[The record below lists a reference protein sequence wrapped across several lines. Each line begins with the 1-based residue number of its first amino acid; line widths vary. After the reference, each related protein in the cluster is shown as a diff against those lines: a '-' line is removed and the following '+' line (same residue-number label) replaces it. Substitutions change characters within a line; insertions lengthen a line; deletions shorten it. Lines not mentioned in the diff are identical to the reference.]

1 MERQMR
7 QRLGLRAL
15 CQSAALSLLLASAGC
30 GKGAPLRGV
39 TIDPPRVVPAFAFT
53 RASGA
58 SFSSGPEGDHF
69 TVLFFG
75 YTHCPDVCPTTLSDW
90 QRVKR
95 ALGEDAARVRWLFV
109 TIDPERDTRPVV
121 EAYAQKFDATFIG
134 LSGDS
139 STTARMQEAFG
150 VASVHEAPMAD
161 STPMMSHSSQVFL
174 VDPLGRLVTMYP
186 FGSGFDALLADLRR
200 LL

>member
-1 MERQMR
+1 MR
-7 QRLGLRAL
+7 QRLGLCAWY
-15 CQSAALSLLLASAGC
+15 QTVALSLLLASAGC

-39 TIDPPRVVPAFAFT
+39 TIDPPRVVPTFSFT

-58 SFSSGPEGDHF
+58 AFSTAPEGDHF

-75 YTHCPDVCPTTLSDW
+75 YTHCPDVCPTTLSDLH
-90 QRVKR
+90 RVKR
-95 ALGEDAARVRWLFV
+95 ALGDDAIRVRWLFV
-109 TIDPERDTRPVV
+109 TVDPERDSRAVT
-121 EAYAQKFDATFIG
+121 EKYAQRFDSTFIG

-139 STTARMQEAFG
+139 STTTRMQAAFG
-150 VASVHEAPMAD
+150 VASIHEAPMAD
-161 STPMMSHSSQVFL
+161 SISMVSHSSPVFL

-186 FGSGFDALLADLRR
+186 FGSGWDALLADLRR

>member
-1 MERQMR
+1 MR
-7 QRLGLRAL
+7 QRLGMRAL
-15 CQSAALSLLLASAGC
+15 CHTAALALMLASAGC

-39 TIDPPRVVPAFAFT
+39 AIDPPRVVPAFSFA

-58 SFSSGPEGDHF
+58 AFSTGPEGDHF

-90 QRVKR
+90 QRVKH
-95 ALGEDAARVRWLFV
+95 ALGDDASRVRWLFV
-109 TIDPERDTRPVV
+109 TVDPERDTRALA
-121 EAYAQKFDATFIG
+121 EKYAQQFDSTFIG

-139 STTARMQEAFG
+139 STTARMQQAFG
-150 VASVHEAPMAD
+150 VASIHEKSSAD
-161 STPMMSHSSQVFL
+161 SSYLMSHSSQVFL

-186 FGSGFDALLADLRR
+186 FGSGWDALLADLRR